1 MSDNQIY
8 QMEAMQLLGIDTEK
22 RGYEKSVSD
31 LIYMCL
37 RLQKQIGADNKET
50 FKQELKRILKPSN

>member
-1 MSDNQIY
+1 MTDNQIY

-31 LIYMCL
+31 VIYMCL
-37 RLQKQIGADNKET
+37 RLQKQIGVENKE
-50 FKQELKRILKPSN
+50 FFEQELKRVLKPSN